1 MKVLK
6 RSGST
11 EDMKFDKVTARISNL
26 CAEGNLSISADKVAQ
41 QVFSSMYDGMT
52 TQEIDTLT
60 AEIAVAMMTQ
70 NMEYSDLANRIV
82 ASNIQKQCPE
92 TFVESVNILVEAG
105 VLNPTMAKSVDE
117 LNNHIKPDRD
127 THYGYFGLKT
137 LEKSYLL
144 RVDGK
149 IVETPQYMWMRVAL
163 GIHGAQDISR
173 VVETYDLMSLGYMT
187 HATPT
192 LFNSGTLNPQ
202 MSSCFLMAMKDDS
215 IKGIY
220 GTLEECAHISKFAGG
235 IGLHAHN
242 VRAKGSRIHGTN
254 GTSDGIIPM
263 LRVFNAT
270 ARYVNQAGRRKGSF
284 AIYLEPWHPDVL
296 DFLQL
301 RLNQGDEEARCRDLF
316 TALWIPDLFMQRVE
330 QKSHWTLMCPN
341 ECPGLSDCYGK
352 NFEHL
357 YEQYEQEGRGKRV
370 QAVDVWMAI
379 LKSQIET
386 GTPYML
392 SKDAANLKSNQKNVG
407 VIKSSNLCVAPETRI
422 LTSQGYKQ
430 ISTLEGQEVEVWNGE
445 EFSTT
450 QVHKTGENQK
460 LIRVHTTHGN
470 HLDCT
475 PYHKF
480 YVETGSR
487 PAHKSRVKQVEAQD
501 LEEGMK
507 LIQHALPIIP
517 GEGEMKYAYTHG
529 MFCADGT
536 YNNKKPFL
544 SLYGQKKSLINEC
557 EWLSASDVSPQ
568 DSITLR
574 LPLDL
579 TKKFEVPINASLHTR
594 LEWLAGYVDGD
605 GCVVSNKGLKNIQF
619 ASINKEFL
627 QDIQLMLQ
635 GMGVHTVVRKAQD
648 ARVATIRGEEWACKT
663 LWRVGIDSEG
673 LRLLTDLGFSPRRLD
688 ISNCRERHHKT
699 NQYIK
704 VEKVEDLGRV
714 DDTYCFTEP
723 NRHMGMFNGILTG
736 QCTEIME
743 VSDPEHTA
751 VCNLGSLALPRF
763 LVSLSDE
770 RAPIMDYKRLHEVAR
785 TLTRNL
791 NRVIDNNFYPVET
804 ARRSNMKLRPI
815 GIGVQGL
822 ADVYMMMGLP
832 FDSEAARQVNIN
844 IFETIY
850 HAALEESCDLAR
862 EEGSYEG
869 FEGSPA
875 YCSMLQ
881 FDMWNRTPTK
891 MYDWD
896 ALKERIHEHGLRNS
910 LLLAPM
916 PTATTAQ
923 ILGNNEAFEPY
934 TTNIYLRRT
943 LAGEFVVVNK
953 HLVRDLERLNLW
965 SPEMKNRIIR
975 NDGSVQG
982 IQEIPEH
989 LQAIY
994 KTAWELSQKA
1004 IIDQAVDRGAYID
1017 QSQSMNLFV
1026 EAPSI
1031 GKLSSMHMYSWK
1043 KGLKTLSYYVRTR
1056 AKARAQQV
1064 TVEPDVCETCS
1075 A

>member
-1 MKVLK
+1 MD
-6 RSGST
+6 
-11 EDMKFDKVTARISNL
+11 DMKFDKVTARISNL
-26 CAEGNLSISADKVAQ
+26 CNEGNLTISADKVAQ

-70 NMEYSDLANRIV
+70 DMQYSDLANRIV
-82 ASNIQKQCPE
+82 ASNIQKQCPN
-92 TFVESVNILVEAG
+92 TFVESLELLKEAG
-105 VLNPTMAKSVDE
+105 VIHPDMADSDGQLSQYVD
-117 LNNHIKPDRD
+117 NHRD
-127 THYGYFGLKT
+127 THYGYFGIKT

-144 RVDGK
+144 KVNGK

-163 GIHGAQDISR
+163 GIHGSQNIER
-173 VVETYDLMSLGYMT
+173 VLITYDLMSLGYMT

-220 GTLEECAHISKFAGG
+220 ETLEECAHISKFAGG

-284 AIYLEPWHPDVL
+284 AIYLEPWHADVM

-316 TALWIPDLFMQRVE
+316 TALWIPDLFMKRVE

-341 ECPGLSDCYGK
+341 ECPGLSDCYGAK
-352 NFEHL
+352 FDEL
-357 YEQYEQEGRGKRV
+357 YEQYESEGKGKRV

-379 LKSQIET
+379 MKSQIET

-392 SKDAANLKSNQKNVG
+392 SKDAANTKSNQKNVG
-407 VIKSSNLCVAPETRI
+407 VIKSSNLC
-422 LTSQGYKQ
+422 
-430 ISTLEGQEVEVWNGE
+430 
-445 EFSTT
+445 
-450 QVHKTGENQK
+450 
-460 LIRVHTTHGN
+460 
-470 HLDCT
+470 
-475 PYHKF
+475 
-480 YVETGSR
+480 
-487 PAHKSRVKQVEAQD
+487 
-501 LEEGMK
+501 
-507 LIQHALPIIP
+507 
-517 GEGEMKYAYTHG
+517 
-529 MFCADGT
+529 
-536 YNNKKPFL
+536 
-544 SLYGQKKSLINEC
+544 
-557 EWLSASDVSPQ
+557 
-568 DSITLR
+568 
-574 LPLDL
+574 
-579 TKKFEVPINASLHTR
+579 
-594 LEWLAGYVDGD
+594 
-605 GCVVSNKGLKNIQF
+605 
-619 ASINKEFL
+619 
-627 QDIQLMLQ
+627 
-635 GMGVHTVVRKAQD
+635 
-648 ARVATIRGEEWACKT
+648 
-663 LWRVGIDSEG
+663 
-673 LRLLTDLGFSPRRLD
+673 
-688 ISNCRERHHKT
+688 
-699 NQYIK
+699 
-704 VEKVEDLGRV
+704 
-714 DDTYCFTEP
+714 
-723 NRHMGMFNGILTG
+723 
-736 QCTEIME
+736 TEIME
-743 VSDPEHTA
+743 VSDPDHTA
-751 VCNLGSLALPRF
+751 VCNLGSLALPKF
-763 LVSLSDE
+763 LTESGV
-770 RAPIMDYKRLHEVAR
+770 MDYQHLHKVVR
-785 TLTRNL
+785 ILTRNL

-822 ADVYMMMGLP
+822 ADVYMLLGIP
-832 FDSEAARQVNIN
+832 FDSQEARAININ

-850 HAALEESCDLAR
+850 HAALEESCHLA
-862 EEGSYEG
+862 EECGSYEG

-875 YCSMLQ
+875 QYGVLQ
-881 FDMWNRTPTK
+881 FDMWNVTPTGRF
-891 MYDWD
+891 DWN
-896 ALKERIHEHGLRNS
+896 ALKERIHQHGLRNS
-910 LLLAPM
+910 LLIAPM

-953 HLVRDLERLNLW
+953 HLVRDLEKLGLW

-982 IQEIPEH
+982 IQEIPER
-989 LQAIY
+989 LQAVY

-1004 IIDQAVDRGAYID
+1004 IIDQAADRGAYID

-1026 EAPSI
+1026 EAPSV

-1056 AKARAQQV
+1056 AKAKAQQV

>member
-6 RSGST
+6 RSGSS

-26 CAEGNLSISADKVAQ
+26 CNEGNLKISADKVAQ

-92 TFVESVNILVEAG
+92 TFVESVTTLVEAG
-105 VLNPTMAKSVDE
+105 VLHQRLAKDVHILDE
-117 LNNHIKPDRD
+117 HIKHERD

-144 RVDGK
+144 RVNGR
-149 IVETPQYMWMRVAL
+149 IVETPQFMWMRVAL
-163 GIHGAQDISR
+163 GIHGIEDVTR

-220 GTLEECAHISKFAGG
+220 DTLEECAHISKFAGG

-284 AIYLEPWHPDVL
+284 AIYLEPWHADVM

-316 TALWIPDLFMQRVE
+316 TALWIPDLFMKRVE

-341 ECPGLSDCYGK
+341 ECPGLSDCYGDK
-352 NFEHL
+352 FDQL

-392 SKDAANLKSNQKNVG
+392 SKDAANTKSNQKNVG
-407 VIKSSNLCVAPETRI
+407 VIKSSNLC
-422 LTSQGYKQ
+422 
-430 ISTLEGQEVEVWNGE
+430 
-445 EFSTT
+445 
-450 QVHKTGENQK
+450 
-460 LIRVHTTHGN
+460 
-470 HLDCT
+470 
-475 PYHKF
+475 
-480 YVETGSR
+480 
-487 PAHKSRVKQVEAQD
+487 
-501 LEEGMK
+501 
-507 LIQHALPIIP
+507 
-517 GEGEMKYAYTHG
+517 
-529 MFCADGT
+529 
-536 YNNKKPFL
+536 
-544 SLYGQKKSLINEC
+544 
-557 EWLSASDVSPQ
+557 
-568 DSITLR
+568 
-574 LPLDL
+574 
-579 TKKFEVPINASLHTR
+579 
-594 LEWLAGYVDGD
+594 
-605 GCVVSNKGLKNIQF
+605 
-619 ASINKEFL
+619 
-627 QDIQLMLQ
+627 
-635 GMGVHTVVRKAQD
+635 
-648 ARVATIRGEEWACKT
+648 
-663 LWRVGIDSEG
+663 
-673 LRLLTDLGFSPRRLD
+673 
-688 ISNCRERHHKT
+688 
-699 NQYIK
+699 
-704 VEKVEDLGRV
+704 
-714 DDTYCFTEP
+714 
-723 NRHMGMFNGILTG
+723 
-736 QCTEIME
+736 TEIME
-743 VSDPEHTA
+743 VSDPDHTA

-763 LVSLSDE
+763 LTESNTF
-770 RAPIMDYKRLHEVAR
+770 DYQRLHQVAR

-832 FDSEAARQVNIN
+832 FDSQEAREVNIN

-862 EEGSYEG
+862 QEGPYEG

-881 FDMWNRTPTK
+881 FDMWNRHPTK
-891 MYDWD
+891 MYDWG

-953 HLVRDLERLNLW
+953 HLVRDLEKLGLW

-982 IQEIPEH
+982 IQEIPER

-1004 IIDQAVDRGAYID
+1004 LIDQAADRGAYID

-1064 TVEPDVCETCS
+1064 TVEPEVCETCS

>member
-6 RSGST
+6 RSGSMD
-11 EDMKFDKVTARISNL
+11 DMKFDKVTARISNL
-26 CAEGNLSISADKVAQ
+26 CNEGNLTISADKVAQ

-70 NMEYSDLANRIV
+70 DMQYSDLANRIV
-82 ASNIQKQCPE
+82 ASNIQKQCPN
-92 TFVESVNILVEAG
+92 TFMESLELLKEAG
-105 VLNPTMAKSVDE
+105 VIHPDMADPDGQLSQYVDN
-117 LNNHIKPDRD
+117 LRD
-127 THYGYFGLKT
+127 THYGYFGIKT

-144 RVDGK
+144 RINGK

-163 GIHGAQDISR
+163 GIHGSQN
-173 VVETYDLMSLGYMT
+173 VEMVLETYDLMSLGYMT

-220 GTLEECAHISKFAGG
+220 ETLEECAHISKFAGG

-284 AIYLEPWHPDVL
+284 AIYLEPWHMDVM

-316 TALWIPDLFMQRVE
+316 TALWIPDLFMKRVE

-341 ECPGLSDCYGK
+341 ECPGLSDCYGAK
-352 NFEHL
+352 FDEL
-357 YEQYEQEGRGKRV
+357 YEQYESEGKGKRV

-379 LKSQIET
+379 MKSQIET

-392 SKDAANLKSNQKNVG
+392 SKDVANIKSNQKNVG
-407 VIKSSNLCVAPETRI
+407 VIKSSNLCT
-422 LTSQGYKQ
+422 
-430 ISTLEGQEVEVWNGE
+430 EV
-445 EFSTT
+445 
-450 QVHKTGENQK
+450 
-460 LIRVHTTHGN
+460 
-470 HLDCT
+470 
-475 PYHKF
+475 
-480 YVETGSR
+480 
-487 PAHKSRVKQVEAQD
+487 
-501 LEEGMK
+501 
-507 LIQHALPIIP
+507 
-517 GEGEMKYAYTHG
+517 
-529 MFCADGT
+529 
-536 YNNKKPFL
+536 
-544 SLYGQKKSLINEC
+544 
-557 EWLSASDVSPQ
+557 
-568 DSITLR
+568 
-574 LPLDL
+574 
-579 TKKFEVPINASLHTR
+579 
-594 LEWLAGYVDGD
+594 
-605 GCVVSNKGLKNIQF
+605 
-619 ASINKEFL
+619 
-627 QDIQLMLQ
+627 
-635 GMGVHTVVRKAQD
+635 
-648 ARVATIRGEEWACKT
+648 
-663 LWRVGIDSEG
+663 
-673 LRLLTDLGFSPRRLD
+673 
-688 ISNCRERHHKT
+688 
-699 NQYIK
+699 
-704 VEKVEDLGRV
+704 
-714 DDTYCFTEP
+714 
-723 NRHMGMFNGILTG
+723 
-736 QCTEIME
+736 ME

-751 VCNLGSLALPRF
+751 VCNLGSLALPKF
-763 LVSLSDE
+763 LSESGV
-770 RAPIMDYKRLHEVAR
+770 MDYQHLHKVVR

-822 ADVYMMMGLP
+822 ADVYMILGIP
-832 FDSEAARQVNIN
+832 FDSHEAREINVN

-850 HAALEESCDLAR
+850 HAALEESCQLAK
-862 EEGSYEG
+862 ESGSYDG

-875 YCSMLQ
+875 QYGVLQ
-881 FDMWNRTPTK
+881 FDMWNVTPTSRF
-891 MYDWD
+891 DWN
-896 ALKERIHEHGLRNS
+896 ALKERIHQHGLRNS
-910 LLLAPM
+910 LLVAPM

-953 HLVRDLERLNLW
+953 HLVRDLEKLGLW
-965 SPEMKNRIIR
+965 SPDMKNRIIR

-982 IQEIPEH
+982 IREIPER
-989 LQAIY
+989 LQAVY

-1004 IIDQAVDRGAYID
+1004 IIDQAADRGAYID

-1026 EAPSI
+1026 EAPSV

-1056 AKARAQQV
+1056 AKAKAQQV

>member
-26 CAEGNLSISADKVAQ
+26 CAEGNLTISADKVAQ

-70 NMEYSDLANRIV
+70 SMEYSDLANRIV
-82 ASNIQKQCPE
+82 ASNIQKQCPK

-105 VLNPTMAKSVDE
+105 VLQPSMAESADA
-117 LNNHIKPDRD
+117 LNSHIVAERD
-127 THYGYFGLKT
+127 IRYGYFGLKT

-144 RVDGK
+144 RVGGQ

-163 GIHGAQDISR
+163 GIHGSQDISR
-173 VVETYDLMSLGYMT
+173 VVETYDLMSTGHMT

-220 GTLEECAHISKFAGG
+220 ETLEECAHISKFAGG

-242 VRAKGSRIHGTN
+242 VRAKGSRIRGTN

-284 AIYLEPWHPDVL
+284 AIYLEPWHADVM

-316 TALWIPDLFMQRVE
+316 TALWIPDLFMRRVE
-330 QKSHWTLMCPN
+330 QRSHWTLMCPD
-341 ECPGLSDCYGK
+341 ECPGLSDCYGDR
-352 NFEHL
+352 FDQL

-379 LKSQIET
+379 MKSQIET

-407 VIKSSNLCVAPETRI
+407 VIKSSNLCC
-422 LTSQGYKQ
+422 
-430 ISTLEGQEVEVWNGE
+430 EV
-445 EFSTT
+445 
-450 QVHKTGENQK
+450 
-460 LIRVHTTHGN
+460 
-470 HLDCT
+470 
-475 PYHKF
+475 
-480 YVETGSR
+480 
-487 PAHKSRVKQVEAQD
+487 
-501 LEEGMK
+501 
-507 LIQHALPIIP
+507 
-517 GEGEMKYAYTHG
+517 
-529 MFCADGT
+529 
-536 YNNKKPFL
+536 
-544 SLYGQKKSLINEC
+544 
-557 EWLSASDVSPQ
+557 
-568 DSITLR
+568 
-574 LPLDL
+574 
-579 TKKFEVPINASLHTR
+579 
-594 LEWLAGYVDGD
+594 
-605 GCVVSNKGLKNIQF
+605 
-619 ASINKEFL
+619 
-627 QDIQLMLQ
+627 
-635 GMGVHTVVRKAQD
+635 
-648 ARVATIRGEEWACKT
+648 
-663 LWRVGIDSEG
+663 
-673 LRLLTDLGFSPRRLD
+673 
-688 ISNCRERHHKT
+688 
-699 NQYIK
+699 
-704 VEKVEDLGRV
+704 
-714 DDTYCFTEP
+714 
-723 NRHMGMFNGILTG
+723 
-736 QCTEIME
+736 ME
-743 VSDPEHTA
+743 VSDPDHTA

-763 LVSLSDE
+763 VADQTF
-770 RAPIMDYKRLHEVAR
+770 DYQRLHRVTR

-804 ARRSNMKLRPI
+804 ARRSNTKMRPI

-822 ADVYMMMGLP
+822 ADVYMMMGIP
-832 FDSEAARQVNIN
+832 FDSSEAREVNIN

-850 HAALEESCDLAR
+850 HAALEESCELAR
-862 EEGSYEG
+862 EEGPYEG

-875 YCSMLQ
+875 YCSLLQ
-881 FDMWNRTPTK
+881 FDMWNVTPTDRF
-891 MYDWD
+891 DWD
-896 ALKERIHEHGLRNS
+896 ALKGRIRQHGLRNS
-910 LLLAPM
+910 LLVAPM

-943 LAGEFVVVNK
+943 LAGEFVVVNR
-953 HLVRDLERLNLW
+953 HLVRDLENLGLW

-982 IQEIPEH
+982 ISEIPER

-1004 IIDQAVDRGAYID
+1004 IIDQAADRGAYID

-1056 AKARAQQV
+1056 ARARAQQV
-1064 TVEPDVCETCS
+1064 TVEPDVCTTCS